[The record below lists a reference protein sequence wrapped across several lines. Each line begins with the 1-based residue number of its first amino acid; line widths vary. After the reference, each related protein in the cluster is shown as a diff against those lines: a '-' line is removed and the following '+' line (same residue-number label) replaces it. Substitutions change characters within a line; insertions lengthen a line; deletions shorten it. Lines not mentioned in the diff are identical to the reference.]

1 MSTPNLFTITFPQSK
16 FETIGPDSLCWSQ
29 PDVVSIWYGEG
40 TPRPDYVR
48 LQPPADASEA
58 LLEQVKAQF
67 EHWGIVVK
75 VNKRENR
82 KRTVTSEK
90 IEPVVRR
97 TARQVVMDKIQAS
110 NSSNKK
116 LLTTIC
122 ENAMAEYKV

>member
-29 PDVVSIWYGEG
+29 PEVVSIWYEEG
-40 TPRPDYVR
+40 SRPDYVR
-48 LQPPADASEA
+48 LQPPADTSEA
-58 LLEQVKAQF
+58 TLDQVKAQF
-67 EHWGIVVK
+67 EKWGVVVK

-82 KRTVTSEK
+82 KKTVTAEK
-90 IEPVVRR
+90 TEPVVRR

-110 NSSNKK
+110 NSSNKR